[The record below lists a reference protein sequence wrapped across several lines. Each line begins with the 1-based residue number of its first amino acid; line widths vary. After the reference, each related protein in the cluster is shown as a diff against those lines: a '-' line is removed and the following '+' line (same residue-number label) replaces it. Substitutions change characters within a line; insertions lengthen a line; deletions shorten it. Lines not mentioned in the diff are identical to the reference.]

1 MFQFTSPP
9 SRIFPLNEKQT
20 GPSSYPDVMANS
32 RSGDSM
38 LSRIVRILSAFDPE
52 HPALTVDSLADR
64 AELPASTAYR
74 IVGEMID
81 HDLLHRDPDGRI
93 RVGVG
98 MWELANRASDT
109 MTMGRIARPHMLA
122 VNARIR
128 EHVQLAIMRE
138 SDVLFLER
146 VSSPQAGPNI
156 AHVGG
161 RLPTHASASGI
172 ILLAQQPPHVREA
185 YLRGPLARMTQHTIT
200 DPEAVRRLLEAA
212 LRDGFAKL
220 PGHMVASSTSFAV
233 PVTGPSGEVV
243 AALGSVVDSD
253 TGLPDHHIREV
264 LTAGA
269 SAIRRALREARDG
282 GTG

>member
-1 MFQFTSPP
+1 
-9 SRIFPLNEKQT
+9 
-20 GPSSYPDVMANS
+20 MANS

-38 LSRIVRILSAFDPE
+38 LGRIVRIFSAFDPE
-52 HPALTVDSLADR
+52 HPSLTVDSLAAR
-64 AELPASTAYR
+64 ADLPASTAYR
-74 IVGEMID
+74 IVGEMIE
-81 HDLLHRDPDGRI
+81 HDLLHRDPDGRV

-109 MTMGRIARPHMLA
+109 TTMGRIARPHMLA

-172 ILLAQQPPHVREA
+172 VLLAQQPPRIREA
-185 YLRGPLARMTQHTIT
+185 YLSGRLSRMTPHTIT
-200 DPEAVRRLLEAA
+200 DPEALRRLLETA

-233 PVTGPSGEVV
+233 PVTGPAGDVV
-243 AALGSVVDSD
+243 AALGSVVDTD
-253 TGLPDHHIREV
+253 TAPPDHRIREV

-269 SAIRRALREARDG
+269 EAIRRALREVPDSG
-282 GTG
+282 GTPPQNG